1 MRTEED
7 TGIGG
12 LGIGHIEYEEASMF
26 DRAGASFDHGLNRL
40 IGWVGAKTQAILPK
54 MSETLTSVSERFFTG
69 QHAALVGQVA
79 LTDGTIVEMSLP
91 AERAATPVSHG
102 TTGSHPA
109 SPRPEKEPDGPNFIE
124 RTREGAKHLWEATKQ
139 RVLSMPEVFR
149 RTLGKNATGSLVELA
164 IEAEPTTPPPS
175 KEPTNIVP
183 PAPRTPL
190 AGNPYALV
198 GKKTD
203 GSPKVDIV
211 YPASDRAKTPLQTV
225 KPLPKNPADRT
236 PVQATDLTKDIPEP
250 PVIIA
255 EPQPAPAPKPVAKK
269 EITMAD
275 KEGAVYGTMP
285 KFAGETMLLAY
296 ANSARTWR
304 DYDAGQFAVKTEALS
319 EEKVRG
325 DLEALMNKWGWNDTA
340 QLAGLAML
348 DEISSQDSKAGEA
361 PKAPVTTP
369 PAPKPPKPAPVVKL
383 PVPIPTNKTA
393 AEQQLADEERKR
405 ALQKAERKDWMK
417 YLPLGAA
424 LLISSSLITAV
435 LANLGLGQS
444 PTSEAPSPAPTPPS
458 AAPQTPGQEKAGK
471 PNDDQKPD
479 TQDNPEAP
487 QVQTRLKGAEADKKG
502 DFVRMTS
509 YQDRQ
514 EARTSGSDFSTV
526 WWIAREQLDAVNGD
540 ETPTTPQIWAF
551 TDQTLKHNKLTWDD
565 ARRLHAEQKIRL
577 LSDTAAKQVIE
588 TTK

>member
-1 MRTEED
+1 
-7 TGIGG
+7 
-12 LGIGHIEYEEASMF
+12 
-26 DRAGASFDHGLNRL
+26 
-40 IGWVGAKTQAILPK
+40 
-54 MSETLTSVSERFFTG
+54 
-69 QHAALVGQVA
+69 
-79 LTDGTIVEMSLP
+79 
-91 AERAATPVSHG
+91 
-102 TTGSHPA
+102 
-109 SPRPEKEPDGPNFIE
+109 
-124 RTREGAKHLWEATKQ
+124 
-139 RVLSMPEVFR
+139 
-149 RTLGKNATGSLVELA
+149 
-164 IEAEPTTPPPS
+164 
-175 KEPTNIVP
+175 
-183 PAPRTPL
+183 
-190 AGNPYALV
+190 
-198 GKKTD
+198 
-203 GSPKVDIV
+203 
-211 YPASDRAKTPLQTV
+211 
-225 KPLPKNPADRT
+225 
-236 PVQATDLTKDIPEP
+236 
-250 PVIIA
+250 
-255 EPQPAPAPKPVAKK
+255 
-269 EITMAD
+269 MAD